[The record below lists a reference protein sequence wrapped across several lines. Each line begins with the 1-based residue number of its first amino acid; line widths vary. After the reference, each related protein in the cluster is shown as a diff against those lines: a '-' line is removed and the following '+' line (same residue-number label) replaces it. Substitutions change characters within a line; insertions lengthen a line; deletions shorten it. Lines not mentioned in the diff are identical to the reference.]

1 MQDIYY
7 PEIDQI
13 SLIMK
18 ETFYGITLVLKKYHL
33 FTFWKINDVTKES
46 PYFTKIKYILLIHSQ
61 EEHIFGIQ
69 HNHVDQ
75 KKATTLYN

>member
-18 ETFYGITLVLKKYHL
+18 ETYYGITLVPKKYHL
-33 FTFWKINDVTKES
+33 YTFLKINDDTK
-46 PYFTKIKYILLIHSQ
+46 
-61 EEHIFGIQ
+61 
-69 HNHVDQ
+69 
-75 KKATTLYN
+75 